1 MTFAI
6 SPATWAWWSFR
17 CLDEIGWDAIAVG
30 RSSANWRGWP
40 TQRYGDFRPCVRYL
54 RRRLLFVRRARAL
67 QGHAPRKRPEC
78 RSEGGLDYFAREA
91 ALDHGRC
98 CA

>member
-6 SPATWAWWSFR
+6 SPATSAWWTFR
-17 CLDEIGWDAIAVG
+17 CLDEIGWDATALGARPQTGEGG
-30 RSSANWRGWP
+30 RPRATEISVPVFG
-40 TQRYGDFRPCVRYL
+40 YL